1 VIFDISRMARVKS
14 LATTLRLAE
23 ALGIEVLE
31 SGFYGC
37 EGVKIGGSVVA
48 APDSFA
54 PVREVIG
61 VEDLKA
67 RREREVFQNFS
78 VAPAG
83 DLGDAVDIAREPAGA
98 V

>member
-1 VIFDISRMARVKS
+1 MARVKS

-31 SGFYGC
+31 SGFYRS
-37 EGVKIGGSVVA
+37 EGVKIGRSVVSS
-48 APDSFA
+48 PDSLA
-54 PVREVIG
+54 AMREVVG

-67 RREREVFQNFS
+67 GREREVFQNLS
-78 VAPAG
+78 EAPAG

>member
-1 VIFDISRMARVKS
+1 
-14 LATTLRLAE
+14 
-23 ALGIEVLE
+23 LGISGQVLE

-54 PVREVIG
+54 PVREVVG
-61 VEDLKA
+61 VENLKA
-67 RREREVFQNFS
+67 RREREVFEDFAE
-78 VAPAG
+78 APAG
-83 DLGDAVDIAREPAGA
+83 DLCDAVDIAREPAGA

>member
-1 VIFDISRMARVKS
+1 
-14 LATTLRLAE
+14 
-23 ALGIEVLE
+23 LGISGQVLE

-37 EGVKIGGSVVA
+37 EGVKIGHSVVA
-48 APDSFA
+48 APNSFA
-54 PVREVIG
+54 PVREVVG

-67 RREREVFQNFS
+67 RREREVFEDFAE
-78 VAPAG
+78 APAG

>member
-1 VIFDISRMARVKS
+1 
-14 LATTLRLAE
+14 
-23 ALGIEVLE
+23 LE
-31 SGFYGC
+31 CGFYGC
-37 EGVKIGGSVVA
+37 EGVKIGGAVVS

-54 PVREVIG
+54 PVREVVG

-67 RREREVFQNFS
+67 RREGEVFQNLFK
-78 VAPAG
+78 APAG

>member
-1 VIFDISRMARVKS
+1 
-14 LATTLRLAE
+14 LN
-23 ALGIEVLE
+23 LGIEVLE
-31 SGFYGC
+31 SGFYGS
-37 EGVKIGGSVVA
+37 EGVKIGGAVVA

-54 PVREVIG
+54 AVREVVG

-67 RREREVFQNFS
+67 GREREVFEDFAE
-78 VAPAG
+78 APAG

>member
-1 VIFDISRMARVKS
+1 
-14 LATTLRLAE
+14 
-23 ALGIEVLE
+23 LGISVQVLE

-37 EGVKIGGSVVA
+37 EGVKIGRSVVSS
-48 APDSFA
+48 PDSLS
-54 PVREVIG
+54 PVREVVG

-67 RREREVFQNFS
+67 GREREVFQNLS

-83 DLGDAVDIAREPAGA
+83 DSGDAVDIAREPAGA

>member
-1 VIFDISRMARVKS
+1 
-14 LATTLRLAE
+14 
-23 ALGIEVLE
+23 LGISGQVLE

-37 EGVKIGGSVVA
+37 EGVKIGRSIVS

-54 PVREVIG
+54 AMREVVG

-67 RREREVFQNFS
+67 GREREVFQNLS
-78 VAPAG
+78 EAPAG
-83 DLGDAVDIAREPAGA
+83 DSGDAVDIAREPAGA

>member
-1 VIFDISRMARVKS
+1 LAIS
-14 LATTLRLAE
+14 
-23 ALGIEVLE
+23 GEVLE
-31 SGFYGC
+31 CGFYGS
-37 EGVKIGGSVVA
+37 EGVKIGGAVVA

-54 PVREVIG
+54 AVREVVG

-67 RREREVFQNFS
+67 RCKREVFEDFAE
-78 VAPAG
+78 APAG

>member
-1 VIFDISRMARVKS
+1 MARVKS

-37 EGVKIGGSVVA
+37 EGVKIGRSVVA

-54 PVREVIG
+54 PVREVVG
-61 VEDLKA
+61 VEYLKA
-67 RREREVFQNFS
+67 GREGQVFEDFAE
-78 VAPAG
+78 APAG

>member
-1 VIFDISRMARVKS
+1 
-14 LATTLRLAE
+14 
-23 ALGIEVLE
+23 LGISGQVLE

-37 EGVKIGGSVVA
+37 EGVKIGRSVVA

-54 PVREVIG
+54 PVREVVG
-61 VEDLKA
+61 VEDLKS
-67 RREREVFQNFS
+67 RRERQVFEDFAE
-78 VAPAG
+78 APAG

>member
-1 VIFDISRMARVKS
+1 LI
-14 LATTLRLAE
+14 
-23 ALGIEVLE
+23 LGISGQVLE

-37 EGVKIGGSVVA
+37 EGVKIGRSVVSS
-48 APDSFA
+48 PDSFA
-54 PVREVIG
+54 PVREVVG

-67 RREREVFQNFS
+67 GRKREVFEDFA

-83 DLGDAVDIAREPAGA
+83 DLGDAVNIAREPAGA

>member
-1 VIFDISRMARVKS
+1 MARVKS

-31 SGFYGC
+31 SGFYRS
-37 EGVKIGGSVVA
+37 EGVKIGGAVVSS
-48 APDSFA
+48 PDSFS
-54 PVREVIG
+54 PMREVVG

-67 RREREVFQNFS
+67 GCEREVFEDFAE
-78 VAPAG
+78 APAG
-83 DLGDAVDIAREPAGA
+83 CLGDAVYIAREPAGA

>member
-1 VIFDISRMARVKS
+1 
-14 LATTLRLAE
+14 
-23 ALGIEVLE
+23 LGISGQVLE

-37 EGVKIGGSVVA
+37 EGVKIGRAVVA
-48 APDSFA
+48 APDSFS
-54 PVREVIG
+54 PMREVVG

-67 RREREVFQNFS
+67 SREREVFQNFS

-83 DLGDAVDIAREPAGA
+83 DLGDAVNIAREPAGA